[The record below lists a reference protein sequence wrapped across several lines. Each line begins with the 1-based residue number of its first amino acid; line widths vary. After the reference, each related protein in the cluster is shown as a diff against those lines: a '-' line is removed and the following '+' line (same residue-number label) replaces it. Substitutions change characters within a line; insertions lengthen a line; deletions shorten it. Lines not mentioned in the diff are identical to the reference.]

1 MKDLPKETLPIA
13 NYEGTNTFVKDL
25 KSKLLKFRSL
35 SEKQVQAGINQIK
48 REGGMIDSMEEFE
61 VKKRT
66 SSDLVKD
73 LQNKFVEILQSK
85 ING

>member
-13 NYEGTNTFVKDL
+13 NYEGTNTFVNDL

-35 SEKQVQAGINQIK
+35 SEKQVSAGINQIK
-48 REGGMIDSMEEFE
+48 KEGGMIDSMEEFE

>member
-1 MKDLPKETLPIA
+1 
-13 NYEGTNTFVKDL
+13 
-25 KSKLLKFRSL
+25 
-35 SEKQVQAGINQIK
+35 
-48 REGGMIDSMEEFE
+48 MIDSMEEFE

>member
-1 MKDLPKETLPIA
+1 
-13 NYEGTNTFVKDL
+13 
-25 KSKLLKFRSL
+25 
-35 SEKQVQAGINQIK
+35 
-48 REGGMIDSMEEFE
+48 MEEFE

-85 ING
+85 INK